1 MRIEPA
7 LTGHDRAAADQA
19 LPATGTESAVDAG
32 GRAAAARRFRIAWIH
47 ADPDPVASGELRRI
61 GVPAL
66 LSEGE
71 GRTCVFG
78 PPEMVSREGPFDLAV
93 VPVAAI
99 DRLPLIARCSTS
111 ILLEVDALTVV
122 EGSAALATLP
132 ALANRIVGIVA
143 RAPRVV
149 DWARR
154 LFGEELPVW
163 LIPDAAV
170 RAAELQ
176 AAALAFGLSAVDDG
190 DDMLPPGMDV
200 WFAEPG
206 DRIGEDEIQ
215 AIVAHIEKSGN
226 LFLIGSP
233 AVRQW
238 IAQAGAIAPGEDW
251 SPSRLGAALSSS
263 GRCVLPGPD
272 NYSLERRRALAVRAG
287 AACPANWSA
296 KVDAH
301 APAGVGRQ
309 WRDLIENLLAA
320 ASGQDE
326 RHTVMVLLD
335 LVQDLDIA
343 LPLIDRLRGLPG
355 VEARILVST
364 WLLRRSPRVGRELA
378 LRDIAYETCS
388 RDGILNGSQPDLAGV
403 GALVSPAESSLSAHE
418 RVHALFLR
426 ARRLNIPTF
435 SMQHGVENVGLK
447 QADFED
453 DRLESVAS
461 DHLLI
466 WTRRELTTRCRV
478 PDLGPRRVAVGRLR
492 HAGRAE
498 TELASAFDRYDSVVA
513 VFENLHWNRYSGE
526 WRRHFLNDLVGFAA
540 SHPNVAVLLKP
551 HHGGLWSIRNT
562 HRLSDWPGN
571 LIIADPT
578 DPYWEPYTATALIGL
593 ADLVITTPSTV
604 ALDAVELRK
613 PVAVAAYG
621 LDLPAYSPLPLLEGL
636 EDWQTFF
643 DTARTGDHARRR
655 ALFADRTVDDGDAPT
670 KAADYI
676 LTVARER
683 AAFRRIFGPERAHD
697 DEHDRHLRRG

>member
-1 MRIEPA
+1 MPSARIHP
-7 LTGHDRAAADQA
+7 
-19 LPATGTESAVDAG
+19 V
-32 GRAAAARRFRIAWIH
+32 RIAWIH
-47 ADPDPVASGELRRI
+47 ADPDPIRSGELRRI

-71 GRTCVFG
+71 GRTCVFAS
-78 PPEMVSREGPFDLAV
+78 PETISRDGPFDLAV

-99 DRLPLIARCSTS
+99 DRLALIARGCAAV
-111 ILLEVDALTVV
+111 LLEVDALTVV
-122 EGSAALATLP
+122 EGSAALAMLP
-132 ALANRIVGIVA
+132 ALSNRIVGIVA

-154 LFGEELPVW
+154 LFGEEMPVW
-163 LIPDAAV
+163 LIPDVAV
-170 RAAELQ
+170 RAAELE
-176 AAALAFGLSAVDDG
+176 AAALAFGLCGVDD
-190 DDMLPPGMDV
+190 DDDILPPGMDV

-206 DRIGEDEIQ
+206 DRIGEDEIH

-238 IAQAGAIAPGEDW
+238 IAQSGATAPGGNW
-251 SPSRLGAALSSS
+251 SPARLGAALANS

-287 AACPANWSA
+287 AACPASWST
-296 KVDAH
+296 KVRAH
-301 APAGVGRQ
+301 APADVGQQ
-309 WRDLIENLLAA
+309 WRELIESLLGG
-320 ASGQDE
+320 ASEGE
-326 RHTVMVLLD
+326 ARHTVMILLD

-343 LPLIDRLRGLPG
+343 LPLIDRLRALPG
-355 VEARILVST
+355 VETRVLVST

-378 LRDIAYETCS
+378 QRDIAYETCS
-388 RDGILNGSQPDLAGV
+388 RDAVLNGSQPDLDGV
-403 GALVSPAESSLSAHE
+403 GAVVSPAESSLSAHE
-418 RVHALFLR
+418 RVHALFMR

-466 WTRRELTTRCRV
+466 WSRRELTTRCRV

-492 HAGRAE
+492 HPGRAE
-498 TELASAFDRYDSVVA
+498 AELAGAFDRYDSVVA
-513 VFENLHWNRYSGE
+513 VFENLHWNRYSGD
-526 WRRHFLNDLVGFAA
+526 WRRHFLHDLVGFAA
-540 SHPNVAVLLKP
+540 SHPGVAVLLKP

-571 LIIADPT
+571 LVIADPT

-604 ALDAVELRK
+604 ALDAVELHK

-670 KAADYI
+670 RAADYI
-676 LTVARER
+676 LSVTRER
-683 AAFRRIFGPERAHD
+683 AGFRRMFGRERAHD

>member
-1 MRIEPA
+1 MRNEPG
-7 LTGHDRAAADQA
+7 LTSLDRAGAGPVQPTSGGRSASGTADQSGA
-19 LPATGTESAVDAG
+19 IRPV
-32 GRAAAARRFRIAWIH
+32 RIAWIH
-47 ADPDPVASGELRRI
+47 ADPDPVHSGELRRI

-78 PPEMVSREGPFDLAV
+78 TPEAVSRAGPFDLAV
-93 VPVAAI
+93 VPVAAV
-99 DRLPLIARCSTS
+99 DRLPLIARCCGS

-154 LFGEELPVW
+154 LFGEDMPVW

-170 RAAELQ
+170 RAPELH
-176 AAALAFGLSAVDDG
+176 AAALAFGLSGDEDADDV
-190 DDMLPPGMDV
+190 LPPGMDV

-215 AIVAHIEKSGN
+215 ALVAHIEKSGN

-238 IAQAGAIAPGEDW
+238 IAQAGATAPGDDW
-251 SPSRLGAALSSS
+251 SPSRLGAALSYS

-287 AACPANWSA
+287 AACPADWSA

-309 WRDLIENLLAA
+309 WRDLIESLLSA
-320 ASGQDE
+320 ASESEE
-326 RHTVMVLLD
+326 RHKVMVLLD

-343 LPLIDRLRGLPG
+343 LPLIDRLRGLPD
-355 VEARILVST
+355 VETRVLVST
-364 WLLRRSPRVGRELA
+364 WLLRRSPRVGKELA

-388 RDGILNGSQPDLAGV
+388 RDAILNGSQPDLDGV

-418 RVHALFLR
+418 RVHSLFLR
-426 ARRLNIPTF
+426 ARGLNIPTF

-466 WTRRELTTRCRV
+466 WTQRELTTRCRV
-478 PDLGPRRVAVGRLR
+478 PDLGPRRVAIGRLR
-492 HAGRAE
+492 HPGRAE
-498 TELASAFDRYDSVVA
+498 SELTSAFDRYDSVVA
-513 VFENLHWNRYSGE
+513 VFENLHWNRYSGD

-593 ADLVITTPSTV
+593 SDLVITTPSTV
-604 ALDAVELRK
+604 ALDAVESHK

-655 ALFADRTVDDGDAPT
+655 ALFADRTVDDGDAPAR
-670 KAADYI
+670 AADYI

-683 AAFRRIFGPERAHD
+683 AGFRRMFGPERAHD
-697 DEHDRHLRRG
+697 DEYDRHLRRG

>member
-7 LTGHDRAAADQA
+7 LTSLDHAGAAPAQPAIGSGDAAGTADGSGA
-19 LPATGTESAVDAG
+19 IRPV
-32 GRAAAARRFRIAWIH
+32 RIAWIH
-47 ADPDPVASGELRRI
+47 ADPDPVHSGELRRI

-66 LSEGE
+66 LSESE
-71 GRTCVFG
+71 GRTCIFG
-78 PPEMVSREGPFDLAV
+78 TPETVSRDGPFDLVV
-93 VPVAAI
+93 VPVAAV
-99 DRLPLIARCSTS
+99 DRLPLIARCCAS

-154 LFGEELPVW
+154 LFGEDMPVW

-170 RAAELQ
+170 RAAELH
-176 AAALAFGLSAVDDG
+176 AAALAFGLSGADDH
-190 DDMLPPGMDV
+190 DDRLPPGMDI

-215 AIVAHIEKSGN
+215 AVAAHIEKSGN

-238 IAQAGAIAPGEDW
+238 IAQAGATAPGEDW
-251 SPSRLGAALSSS
+251 SPSRLGAALSYS

-287 AACPANWSA
+287 AACPADWSG

-309 WRDLIENLLAA
+309 WRELIESLLGAA
-320 ASGQDE
+320 ADPEE
-326 RHTVMVLLD
+326 RPTVMVLLD

-343 LPLIDRLRGLPG
+343 LPLIDRLRGLPD
-355 VEARILVST
+355 VESRILVST
-364 WLLRRSPRVGRELA
+364 WLLRRSPRVGKELA
-378 LRDIAYETCS
+378 QRDIAYETCS
-388 RDGILNGSQPDLAGV
+388 RDAILNGSQPDLDGV
-403 GALVSPAESSLSAHE
+403 SALVSPAESSLSAHE
-418 RVHALFLR
+418 RAHALFLR
-426 ARRLNIPTF
+426 ARRQNIPTF

-453 DRLESVAS
+453 DRLESIAS

-466 WTRRELTTRCRV
+466 WTRLELTTRCRV

-513 VFENLHWNRYSGE
+513 VFENLHWNRYSGD

-540 SHPNVAVLLKP
+540 SHPGVAVLLKP

-571 LIIADPT
+571 LVIADPT

-604 ALDAVELRK
+604 ALDAVELHK

-655 ALFADRTVDDGDAPT
+655 ALFADRTVDDGDAPAR
-670 KAADYI
+670 AADYI

-683 AAFRRIFGPERAHD
+683 AGFRRLFGPERAHD
-697 DEHDRHLRRG
+697 DEHDRHIRRG